1 MFKCELKD
9 WKTVQL
15 FLQKERINDNKKN
28 SASAIS
34 QIDHRY
40 VIISLLNH

>member
-15 FLQKERINDNKKN
+15 FLQKERINDNNKKFC
-28 SASAIS
+28 IS
-34 QIDHRY
+34 DQP
-40 VIISLLNH
+40 N